1 MTAKIQIKFSKAIR
15 GEGEGESVEYDIL
28 SRRGSSEWRVVGT
41 AEAQMAVSYDGN
53 WCQPNQYR
61 IGDIVADL
69 WVEADGNDWMT
80 FEVEVGY
87 LPRRGHEQGL
97 TQTATGYGGKL
108 TTPYKAMHNGR
119 LYRVYCMCYSNSGTN
134 YIISKGQRLIIR

>member
-1 MTAKIQIKFSKAIR
+1 MRLPLIPNPTTQDNTMTTLNYI
-15 GEGEGESVEYDIL
+15 DPP
-28 SRRGSSEWRVVGT
+28 
-41 AEAQMAVSYDGN
+41 
-53 WCQPNQYR
+53 QPLTY
-61 IGDIVADL
+61 APL
-69 WVEADGNDWMT
+69 WWHD
-80 FEVEVGY
+80 
-87 LPRRGHEQGL
+87 QGL